1 LLAIA
6 SEAFMELGFEGASI
20 EEIARRA
27 GASKQTLYSRYPSKT
42 LLFAAVMTE
51 RSDHVLAAFSSMLM
65 KGNNPRKALTDF
77 GSTLQ
82 DLVLEKETLA
92 LQHVVFSEARRFP
105 ELAKT
110 FYDLGPGRAMK
121 LLSSYLRQQS
131 AVGKLNVADP
141 EIAAEQ
147 FANLVVGELLRRAAL
162 GLGRRTDLAGR
173 RARLKA
179 AVRTFMAAYQE

>member
-1 LLAIA
+1 
-6 SEAFMELGFEGASI
+6 MELGFEGASI

-51 RSDHVLAAFSSMLM
+51 RSDQVLASFSSMLM
-65 KGNNPRKALTDF
+65 KGNNPQKALTDF

-105 ELAKT
+105 EL
-110 FYDLGPGRAMK
+110 
-121 LLSSYLRQQS
+121 
-131 AVGKLNVADP
+131 
-141 EIAAEQ
+141 
-147 FANLVVGELLRRAAL
+147 
-162 GLGRRTDLAGR
+162 
-173 RARLKA
+173 KA
-179 AVRTFMAAYQE
+179 AVRTFMAAHGK

>member
-1 LLAIA
+1 
-6 SEAFMELGFEGASI
+6 MEFGFEAASV

-27 GASKQTLYSRYPSKT
+27 GASKQTLYARYPSKAR
-42 LLFAAVMTE
+42 LFAAVMAQ
-51 RSDHVLAAFSSMLM
+51 RSDQVLASFSSFLM
-65 KGNNPRKALTDF
+65 KGDNPAAALTGF
-77 GSTLQ
+77 GNTLLN
-82 DLVLEKETLA
+82 LVLDKETLA
-92 LQHVVFSEARRFP
+92 LQHVVFSAARKFP

-121 LLSSYLRQQS
+121 LLAGYLQQQS
-131 AVGKLNVADP
+131 AMGNLKVDDP

-162 GLGRRTDLAGR
+162 GLGRRTTPAGR

-179 AVRTFMAAYQE
+179 AVRTFMAAYGK